1 MTVCRCC
8 KDALQSQWRH
18 FLIARKLGTTEF
30 LCRLTTKKSMCF
42 ANPVTMKGQW
52 SLLLTRDQ
60 IVQQKRPFWRRAPI
74 KQCTCYL
81 SLIILL
87 MLTWK
92 PPAENC
98 TGRLIHCER
107 KGASNT
113 KTSVQVEEIEDT
125 PTCSLLLPLQ
135 PSLMMPPITFPYLQE
150 PLPLFS
156 YLIPCILLQ
165 RPLNRAL
172 TGSVF
177 VLISMTMNQI
187 MQYHWLLQIFN
198 TEF

>member
-60 IVQQKRPFWRRAPI
+60 IVQQKRPLWRRAPI

-81 SLIILL
+81 SLIILCWHDADMKTTSRKL
-87 MLTWK
+87 YWEVNSLWEKRSIKHQNVSAGGVDRRYSDML
-92 PPAENC
+92 
-98 TGRLIHCER
+98 IV
-107 KGASNT
+107 ASFAT
-113 KTSVQVEEIEDT
+113 KLDDATNYF
-125 PTCSLLLPLQ
+125 SLLTRTT
-135 PSLMMPPITFPYLQE
+135 TF
-150 PLPLFS
+150 
-156 YLIPCILLQ
+156 ILLPY
-165 RPLNRAL
+165 PLHPF
-172 TGSVF
+172 T
-177 VLISMTMNQI
+177 T
-187 MQYHWLLQIFN
+187 
-198 TEF
+198 TT

>member
-1 MTVCRCC
+1 MQYQNTNTFLGIRPIMTVRRSC
-8 KDALQSQWRH
+8 KDALQSQWRL
-18 FLIARKLGTTEF
+18 FWIARKLGTTEF
-30 LCRLTTKKSMCF
+30 FCRLTTKKSMCF

-60 IVQQKRPFWRRAPI
+60 IVQQKWPFWRRAPI

-107 KGASNT
+107 KGASKT
-113 KTSVQVEEIEDT
+113 KTSVQEEAIGGDT
-125 PTCSLLLPLQ
+125 PKCSSLFPLG
-135 PSLMMPPITFPYLQE
+135 PSLMMPPFTGPYLITRT
-150 PLPLFS
+150 PTF
-156 YLIPCILLQ
+156 ILLPY
-165 RPLNRAL
+165 PLHPL
-172 TGSVF
+172 T
-177 VLISMTMNQI
+177 T
-187 MQYHWLLQIFN
+187 
-198 TEF
+198 TT